1 MPEKNFDTMK
11 PMTRITYR
19 VRLIDLKEELGY
31 DVPIMSGIAGI
42 DQLTYKEYEEGIMD
56 RSSLPVFKR
65 LSYLT
70 GLSMDYLLGI
80 TDIPDAY
87 KPGDGYMDFDISDRV
102 RAVRLNYAMSI
113 KKAATLINMEEV
125 PFRYREVKS
134 YNQSFS
140 PMELVKLARIYDTS
154 VDYLARIT
162 DDDKPNMK
170 GRCCTK
176 RLTEEQVEK
185 VKERIIKLC
194 PTPVPRT
201 PIEKKYANRVI
212 ELRKE
217 NGASREDIARLLGI
231 VPSEYKEMEEAPT
244 LMKAREMKLLADL
257 YNVSLDYL
265 MGRTDIRNYITKKK
279 WRYGQEKNR
288 KPRK

>member
-1 MPEKNFDTMK
+1 MTEKNFDTMK

-102 RAVRLNYAMSI
+102 R
-113 KKAATLINMEEV
+113 
-125 PFRYREVKS
+125 
-134 YNQSFS
+134 
-140 PMELVKLARIYDTS
+140 
-154 VDYLARIT
+154 
-162 DDDKPNMK
+162 
-170 GRCCTK
+170 GC
-176 RLTEEQVEK
+176 LTELCHVNQESRYLDQYG
-185 VKERIIKLC
+185 RSAIPLPGSQIIQ
-194 PTPVPRT
+194 PV
-201 PIEKKYANRVI
+201 IFSHGACKAGKN
-212 ELRKE
+212 LR
-217 NGASREDIARLLGI
+217 NIRRLSG
-231 VPSEYKEMEEAPT
+231 T
-244 LMKAREMKLLADL
+244 HHR
-257 YNVSLDYL
+257 
-265 MGRTDIRNYITKKK
+265 
-279 WRYGQEKNR
+279 
-288 KPRK
+288 

>member
-1 MPEKNFDTMK
+1 
-11 PMTRITYR
+11 
-19 VRLIDLKEELGY
+19 
-31 DVPIMSGIAGI
+31 MSGIAGI

-102 RAVRLNYAMSI
+102 RGCQTELCHVNQESRYLDQYGRSAIPLPGSQIIQPVIFSHGAC
-113 KKAATLINMEEV
+113 KAG
-125 PFRYREVKS
+125 K
-134 YNQSFS
+134 
-140 PMELVKLARIYDTS
+140 IYETS

-162 DDDKPNMK
+162 DDDRPNMK
-170 GRCCTK
+170 EHCCTK
-176 RLTEEQVEK
+176 LLTEEQIEK

-201 PIEKKYANRVI
+201 PIEKNT
-212 ELRKE
+212 
-217 NGASREDIARLLGI
+217 
-231 VPSEYKEMEEAPT
+231 PT
-244 LMKAREMKLLADL
+244 
-257 YNVSLDYL
+257 
-265 MGRTDIRNYITKKK
+265 G
-279 WRYGQEKNR
+279 
-288 KPRK
+288 